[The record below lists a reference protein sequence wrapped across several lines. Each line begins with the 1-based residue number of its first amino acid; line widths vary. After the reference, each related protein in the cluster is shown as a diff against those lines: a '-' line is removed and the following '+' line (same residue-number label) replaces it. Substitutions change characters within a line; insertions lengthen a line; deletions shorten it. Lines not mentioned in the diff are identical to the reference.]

1 MRWLQIALRTLSLGL
16 LKPPI
21 LRLANMTA
29 IRPFLLGRVFD
40 PVGISGIGHVAEGGV
55 LVNADG
61 STGIVILAWQ
71 TRYRSVSVYP
81 TLESLEHIQC
91 RDNNTL
97 IIDAHALRTAGK
109 RESTI
114 AERLPAP
121 FYLLKKQDDRDRQP
135 QKVACGCQFSN
146 GKVGLMWTM
155 DSAIV
160 SWFDDLADLQ
170 AIHVRDKRSRIV
182 WVKPSEF

>member
-1 MRWLQIALRTLSLGL
+1 
-16 LKPPI
+16 
-21 LRLANMTA
+21 MTA

-40 PVGISGIGHVAEGGV
+40 PVGISGVGHVAEGGV

-81 TLESLEHIQC
+81 TLEALKQIQC

-97 IIDAHALRTAGK
+97 IIDAQALRIAGK
-109 RESTI
+109 REETI

-121 FYLLKKQDDRDRQP
+121 FYLLKNRGNGESRDGC
-135 QKVACGCQFSN
+135 KVACGCQFSN
-146 GKVGLMWTM
+146 AKVGLMWTI
-155 DSAIV
+155 AEPIV
-160 SWFDDLADLQ
+160 SWFDNIADLQ
-170 AIHVRDKRSRIV
+170 AIHVRDNRSRIV
-182 WVKPSEF
+182 WAKPSEF